1 MIDGD
6 LGEIRNDFWGRVPR
20 RVSIDSAVCVGR
32 DALEMVRDAKWEI
45 LDVCRAC
52 GLLVSLKTGEY
63 TPRITRACA
72 SSLYGQPRR
81 EQIAICN
88 SFEIRSKRM
97 PKHFF
102 EKKMSR
108 DFGKAFPLLR
118 LLNTLCVLWV
128 CSNAK
133 ETKFSKFAWL
143 IDDKNSLLS
152 KILSVGRAAV
162 CKKVARENGEGT
174 KVNYERG
181 WWEERRKRK
190 KERTTF
196 SR

>member
-1 MIDGD
+1 
-6 LGEIRNDFWGRVPR
+6 
-20 RVSIDSAVCVGR
+20 
-32 DALEMVRDAKWEI
+32 MVRDAKWEI

-52 GLLVSLKTGEY
+52 SLLVSLKTGEY
-63 TPRITRACA
+63 IPRITRACA

-81 EQIAICN
+81 ESAGKSQFAT
-88 SFEIRSKRM
+88 RSKFARNECRNT
-97 PKHFF
+97 FSR
-102 EKKMSR
+102 KKMSR

-118 LLNTLCVLWV
+118 LLSNTLCVLWV